1 MSIEVMVKDSNEEE
15 DQAAAAMDSDE
26 GEDQA
31 AAMDSDEGEDQVVA
45 AMDSSGEEE
54 DQVVAAM
61 DSDEGEDQV
70 AAMMACD
77 ALLND
82 QVGVPVRHRGRRP
95 CHRIHCR
102 QMLR

>member
-1 MSIEVMVKDSNEEE
+1 MVKDSDEEE
-15 DQAAAAMDSDE
+15 DQV
-26 GEDQA
+26 A

-45 AMDSSGEEE
+45 AMDSDEGE
-54 DQVVAAM
+54 DHVAAM
-61 DSDEGEDQV
+61 DFDEGENQV

-82 QVGVPVRHRGRRP
+82 QVEVPVRHRGSRP
-95 CHRIHCR
+95 CRRIHCR